1 LVDGAGF
8 AVARGLQQS
17 RELSHTTS
25 LQLLAPT
32 SNTAD
37 VAVLSG
43 GFRNAY
49 RG

>member
-1 LVDGAGF
+1 LIDGTGL

-25 LQLLAPT
+25 LQPLVPT
-32 SNTAD
+32 SNTAG
-37 VAVLSG
+37 VAVFSAW
-43 GFRNAY
+43 FRSDY